1 MLYEEPFRHARNSK
15 KMLKRCLNIKD
26 NRYLK
31 QEFVSENISPYIDN
45 KNGKKR
51 LIECPS
57 DDLKKIQKS
66 IKSELAKLNFPRY
79 VFSGVKKRSFV
90 DNAKLHKGNKYLYK
104 MDITAFFPSIGR
116 EKVFNFYKDKL
127 CMPPDIA
134 EILTNFTTIDLDDT
148 KIKNKGEVDAFLK
161 EKGVK
166 TRNHLISGSPA
177 SQLLSYLAN
186 QDMFDSVHTLSNKN
200 GIMMTLYV
208 DDIIFSSPN
217 RISANFIEIVENI
230 ISSQGYRLSK
240 RKAKSHTKYYP
251 KRVTGVIINKQ
262 GDISISNSIRK
273 KTIDKCRQLKANPDD
288 EQSRRELR
296 GLVETARQVIP
307 NAYPSIHKLAYD
319 PNYKLSHMKQKPTP
333 SIIKK

>member
-1 MLYEEPFRHARNSK
+1 MILEMARHFIPILKPAEVSGMKTNKIIAYSKWGEKTQTPVTARIKWLADGTIEPQMYWMPDCSCFQVKHIYE
-15 KMLKRCLNIKD
+15 C
-26 NRYLK
+26 
-31 QEFVSENISPYIDN
+31 
-45 KNGKKR
+45 
-51 LIECPS
+51 
-57 DDLKKIQKS
+57 
-66 IKSELAKLNFPRY
+66 
-79 VFSGVKKRSFV
+79 
-90 DNAKLHKGNKYLYK
+90 
-104 MDITAFFPSIGR
+104 TA
-116 EKVFNFYKDKL
+116 L
-127 CMPPDIA
+127 
-134 EILTNFTTIDLDDT
+134 
-148 KIKNKGEVDAFLK
+148 AFLK